1 MHVNEQIFGDGGNIS
16 LAHGAPTPLSAV
28 FLLSVC
34 KGTMEV
40 ISSFKASKRRSITF
54 EEFTV

>member
-34 KGTMEV
+34 KGHNGGYFFIQSLQKE
-40 ISSFKASKRRSITF
+40 IDYI
-54 EEFTV
+54 